1 MRLQGLLYCW
11 IGLMGLGATGAAYL
25 LIRAFPRAFS
35 DSGPAV
41 AWPWRREADK
51 AARVRA
57 GLLAGA
63 GIVSALV
70 AATGFIRLLSAR

>member
-1 MRLQGLLYCW
+1 MRLRGLLYCW
-11 IGLMGLGATGAAYL
+11 VGLMGLGATVAVYL
-25 LIRAFPRAFS
+25 LLKVFPRAFS

-41 AWPWRREADK
+41 AWPWRQDAGR

-63 GIVSALV
+63 VIASALV
-70 AATGFIRLLSAR
+70 AAFGIIRLLSIH

>member
-1 MRLQGLLYCW
+1 MKLRGLLYCW
-11 IGLMGLGATGAAYL
+11 VGLMGLGATVAVYL
-25 LIRAFPRAFS
+25 LLRAFPRAFS

-41 AWPWRREADK
+41 AWPWRQDASK

-63 GIVSALV
+63 GIASALV
-70 AATGFIRLLSAR
+70 AATGFVRLLLAR